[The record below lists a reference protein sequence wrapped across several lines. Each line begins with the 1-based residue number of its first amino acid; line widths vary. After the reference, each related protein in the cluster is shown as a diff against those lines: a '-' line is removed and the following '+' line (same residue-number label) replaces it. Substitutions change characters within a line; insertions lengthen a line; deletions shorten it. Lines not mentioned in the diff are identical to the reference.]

1 MKISRSLDLNVLDA
15 VDGLWKTS
23 GLFDRVRLGLDVCI
37 CMLVVIS
44 TPDIDRRF
52 LSEEWIENCIQLL
65 SYFTRYLVMPIV
77 DPHHI
82 VSGAPSSTT
91 EQSVLSKQEGHSVVS
106 TGRRS
111 TKKSKQ
117 MIRAI
122 SRLIP
127 VVCEL
132 MSQLSKLVIT
142 VKLADRWIMHLTS
155 SMVLFFAVDH
165 SSNSTALQRSSLSIL
180 RAVIMEYKEHRS
192 IVLDE
197 VLLVMLKLTTTKKNL
212 RTAKLSNSSEY
223 VQMISTLISSLIQ
236 ACASTSA
243 YSNDEDEAMSD
254 AKETMPVT
262 ILLDNAVASE
272 NSRVP
277 VVSST
282 FTSIISEARESAR
295 HFVSCLVRECLKKN
309 DDRDN
314 RVVLENFIDDL
325 LLMFVRPEWSGA
337 EILLEVVSASLASI
351 LSASIS
357 KDSKKVEAQYS
368 LTALNLIGKICAS
381 IKMNRNMVARDIIDE
396 DNGARVVVE
405 EHERFLELTH
415 KFFSQAMCRA
425 SALKHII
432 MVFMR
437 RDDHINLSRSD
448 SKRLLLARFI
458 AEEVQNDNCTD
469 DKVSLWK
476 SFWNKGNIDPASKI
490 ASPSQE
496 FALRCALHVATT
508 RDFCGLFDKLVAHI
522 MSLLSNGVSKFRSGV
537 LKAISGIVDVD
548 PTLMADGAVQTAVR
562 QCFLDEGISV
572 RQSAVDLVGRH
583 IQTQPALVRNSG
595 VLALVYALFVHF
607 LHDSSI
613 GIAIYWPSVFVT
625 KELVCEK
632 LSARYFA
639 IF

>member
-1 MKISRSLDLNVLDA
+1 MS
-15 VDGLWKTS
+15 
-23 GLFDRVRLGLDVCI
+23 DRVRLGLDICI

-52 LSEEWIENCIQLL
+52 LSDEWIENCIQLL
-65 SYFTRYLVMPIV
+65 SYVTRYLVMPVV

-82 VSGAPSSTT
+82 VSGAPSLATD
-91 EQSVLSKQEGHSVVS
+91 QSKHEGDAIVS
-106 TGRRS
+106 TARRS
-111 TKKSKQ
+111 TKKSKR

-132 MSQLSKLVIT
+132 MNQLSKLVIT

-165 SSNSTALQRSSLSIL
+165 STNSRALQRSSMSIM
-180 RAVIMEYKEHRS
+180 RAIIMEYKEHRS
-192 IVLDE
+192 ILLDE
-197 VLLVMLKLTTTKKNL
+197 VLAVMLKLPTTKKNL
-212 RTAKLSNSSEY
+212 RAAKLSNSSQY
-223 VQMISTLISSLIQ
+223 VQMISTLICSLIQ
-236 ACASTSA
+236 ACASSSA
-243 YSNDEDEAMSD
+243 YINDEDKSMSD
-254 AKETMPVT
+254 AKETMSAT
-262 ILLDNAVASE
+262 ILLDNAVAE
-272 NSRVP
+272 GNSRVR
-277 VVSST
+277 VVNSA
-282 FTSIISEARESAR
+282 FTSIIAEVREIAR
-295 HFVSCLVRECLKKN
+295 HFVSCLVRECVKKN

-351 LSASIS
+351 LSATNS

-415 KFFSQAMCRA
+415 NFDSQAMCRTT
-425 SALKHII
+425 ALKHII

-437 RDDHINLSRSD
+437 RDDHLNLSRTD

-458 AEEVQNDNCTD
+458 AEEVQDDNGTD
-469 DKVSLWK
+469 DKVSLWE
-476 SFWNKGNIDPASKI
+476 SFWNKGSIDPASKI

-496 FALRCALHVATT
+496 FALRCALHVAAT
-508 RDFCGLFDKLVAHI
+508 RDFCCLFEKLVAHI

-548 PTLMADGAVQTAVR
+548 PTLMADGAVQMTVR

-583 IQTQPALVRNSG
+583 IQTQPVLVRHSG
-595 VLALVYALFVHF
+595 VLAIMLFCF
-607 LHDSSI
+607 LI
-613 GIAIYWPSVFVT
+613 
-625 KELVCEK
+625 
-632 LSARYFA
+632 
-639 IF
+639 IFL